1 MSNRKRGV
9 AVIAAL
15 AVSLLLASCAAAE
28 EKVQNDAFPDLTLAE
43 TKSPVQLLR
52 NETASRIPAAL
63 IADVEQTED
72 VSFACVTPE
81 NDPKGLIRSW
91 RSRVRVQLNEN
102 TSVEAVLKTLVAS
115 FVDQGWKEG
124 TYGSAT
130 IIDLT
135 KDKSLTTIH
144 LSTKKADVKIGVGAI
159 IQLQVAGPCVRTAG
173 GESDEVKLLEAG
185 ATK

>member
-1 MSNRKRGV
+1 MSNRKRGL
-9 AVIAAL
+9 AVVAAL
-15 AVSLLLASCAAAE
+15 AVTLLLASCAAE

-91 RSRVRVQLNEN
+91 RSRVRVQLNQN
-102 TSVEAVLKTLVAS
+102 TSAEAVLKTLVTS

-135 KDKSLTTIH
+135 RDKSLTTIH
-144 LSTKKADVKIGVGAI
+144 LSTKKADVKTGIGAI
-159 IQLQVAGPCVRTAG
+159 IQLQVAGPCVKTAG

-185 ATK
+185 TAQ

>member
-1 MSNRKRGV
+1 MSIRRLSGIAVSAAFV
-9 AVIAAL
+9 A
-15 AVSLLLASCAAAE
+15 SLLLTSCATE
-28 EKVQNDAFPDLTLAE
+28 QEDQNDAFPDLTLAE

-52 NETASRIPAAL
+52 NETASRIPAKL

-91 RSRVRVQLNEN
+91 RSRVRVELVP
-102 TSVEAVLKTLVAS
+102 TASATDMLKDLVAS
-115 FVDQGWKEG
+115 YVAQGWKEG

-135 KDKSLTTIH
+135 RDDSLTTIH
-144 LSTKKADVKIGVGAI
+144 LSTKKADADAGVGPVV
-159 IQLQVAGPCVRTAG
+159 QLQVAGPCVKTAG
-173 GESDEVKLLEAG
+173 GESDEVKLLESGTAH
-185 ATK
+185 